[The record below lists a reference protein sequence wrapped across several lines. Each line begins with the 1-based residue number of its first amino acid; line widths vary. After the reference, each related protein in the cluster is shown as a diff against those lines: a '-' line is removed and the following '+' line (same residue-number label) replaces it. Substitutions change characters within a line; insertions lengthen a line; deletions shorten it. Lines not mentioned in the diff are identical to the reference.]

1 MRSVA
6 VVGAGLIGTSIA
18 LALRGRGVTTY
29 LIDTDPEAA
38 RMAADLGAGRVGA
51 PPEPVD
57 LAVVAV
63 PPQYVAAAL
72 REHQLRGLAHDFTD
86 VASVKERVQQEAA
99 RTGCDLTRFVGGHP
113 MGGREQSGP
122 LAASADLFQ
131 GRPWV
136 LTPAP
141 QTRAQ
146 TVERARNLAE
156 LCGARPV
163 VMTQA
168 EHDQAVALVSHTP
181 HLVSSLLAARLLHGE
196 QSQLGLA
203 GQGLRDV
210 SRLAGGSPE
219 LWTDILG
226 TNAVAVADVL
236 AEFSHDVGLM
246 VDTLRTLGTAR
257 TPEQGSASR
266 DRLASVLLRGVQG
279 KARIPARGTD
289 GAGLSTDGAGLNTDG
304 AGLSTDGAGLS
315 TDYATAPG
323 GV

>member
-18 LALRGRGVTTY
+18 LALRGRGMATY

-38 RMAADLGAGRVGA
+38 RMAADLGAGMVGA
-51 PPEPVD
+51 PCEPVD
-57 LAVVAV
+57 LAVIAV

-72 REHQLRGLAHDFTD
+72 RDHQLRALAHDFTD
-86 VASVKERVQQEAA
+86 VASVKERVKQEAA

-146 TVERARNLAE
+146 TVERARDLAE

-163 VMTQA
+163 VMSQA

-279 KARIPARGTD
+279 KARIPAR
-289 GAGLSTDGAGLNTDG
+289 
-304 AGLSTDGAGLS
+304 STDGAGLS

>member
-1 MRSVA
+1 MRSIA

-18 LALRGRGVTTY
+18 LALRGRGITTY

-38 RMAADLGAGRVGA
+38 RTAADLGAGIVGG

-57 LAVVAV
+57 LAVIAV
-63 PPQYVAAAL
+63 PPQYVATAL
-72 REHQLRGLAHDFTD
+72 REHQLRLLAHDFTD

-141 QTRAQ
+141 QTRPQ
-146 TVERARNLAE
+146 TVERARTLAE

-210 SRLAGGSPE
+210 TRLAGGSPE

-226 TNAVAVADVL
+226 TNADAVADVL

-257 TPEQGSASR
+257 KPEQGSASM

-279 KARIPARGTD
+279 RARIPAR
-289 GAGLSTDGAGLNTDG
+289 
-304 AGLSTDGAGLS
+304 STDGAGLS

-323 GV
+323 RV